1 MEKMKEMFLEHKKVA
16 IGGAIALLTIICVSV
31 ALLNTGK
38 TEVKV
43 KQDLFTHEVNT
54 ELDQKASTYLDGAKD
69 DRAKVDFAKVDTKK
83 LGKYDG
89 TIKYDGTDYTI
100 KFEVKDT
107 TKPVIKAKKT
117 KFAFTLDSSIEDINK
132 AINKELTITDN
143 YDKKFDAL
151 KVIKEVPTEEKEVV
165 VKLSV
170 KDTSGNKSDEV
181 SITIQY
187 TEDGTEKDD
196 LKKEEKTNEVVTNS
210 KENIGNSSNTGSN
223 TGGSSNTGSNTD
235 SNTDGSSDS
244 GSNTGGNGN
253 DSSNGGNTKP
263 APTPTPQPEPT
274 PEPTPTPTPQPEP
287 TPTPVPTPQPEPTP
301 EPTPEPEPSY
311 VCPNGVI
318 DKNLPCDYYEIP
330 ERGQTEVS
338 PIFSTEHEADVWGNN
353 GNNTGGAQMT
363 RTQEIQLNNGNIVY
377 VVMIWR

>member
-16 IGGAIALLTIICVSV
+16 IGGTIAILAIICVSI

-43 KQDLFTHEVNT
+43 KKELFTHEVNT

-69 DRAKVDFAKVDTKK
+69 DQAKVNFDKVDTKK

-89 TIKYDGTDYTI
+89 IIKYDGTDYTI
-100 KFEVKDT
+100 NFEVKDT

-117 KFAFTLDSSIEDINK
+117 KFAFTLDTSVEDVNK

-151 KVIKEVPTEEKEVV
+151 KVIKEVPTEEKELV

-181 SITIQY
+181 SITVQL
-187 TEDGTEKDD
+187 TADGTEKED
-196 LKKEEKTNEVVTNS
+196 LKKEEKTNEVVTNT
-210 KENIGNSSNTGSN
+210 KENTGNSSDNGSN
-223 TGGSSNTGSNTD
+223 TGGSSNTD
-235 SNTDGSSDS
+235 SNYGGSSDN

-253 DSSNGGNTKP
+253 DSSNSGSTSGNGGNTKPTPTPTPQPEP

-274 PEPTPTPTPQPEP
+274 PTPAPTPQPK
-287 TPTPVPTPQPEPTP
+287 
-301 EPTPEPEPSY
+301 PEPSY

-318 DKNLPCDYYEIP
+318 DKNLPCDYVPIVEM
-330 ERGQTEVS
+330 GQKK
-338 PIFSTEHEADVWGNN
+338 
-353 GNNTGGAQMT
+353 
-363 RTQEIQLNNGNIVY
+363 
-377 VVMIWR
+377 VMIFENQSEAESWSNSWSNVDPNTEEVGEQAVKRNDGVIVTVLYIYDKE